1 MITHTAKG
9 KDLRKPT
16 HICWQ
21 SPEVYILSLSLL
33 GGTNDFHNSAD
44 RRETM

>member
-9 KDLRKPT
+9 TDRKPLPT
-16 HICWQ
+16 SWQ

-33 GGTNDFHNSAD
+33 SGTKDFHNSAD